1 MKNKQKK
8 KIFILKHDHV
18 FMQTS
23 LINKI
28 QKSCGESQDLSN
40 TASAK
45 LFQNRKFSRDIP
57 EVSTALYSVFVL
69 TKKKKLLKL
78 ERSLTDITTGSFT
91 GTREENSSAASLDE
105 EMNFVCIWNQ
115 CSSAF
120 NPGKLI
126 VL

>member
-1 MKNKQKK
+1 MKNKQNK

-28 QKSCGESQDLSN
+28 QKSCRESQDLSN

-45 LFQNRKFSRDIP
+45 LFRNRKFSRDIP
-57 EVSTALYSVFVL
+57 EVSTALYSIFVL
-69 TKKKKLLKL
+69 AKKKKLLKL

-91 GTREENSSAASLDE
+91 GTREE
-105 EMNFVCIWNQ
+105 
-115 CSSAF
+115 
-120 NPGKLI
+120 KL
-126 VL
+126 LSCQFG